1 MVAFLEFPVD
11 EKEGMNGGMI
21 QRPEVE
27 EEAIDLKQIVRT
39 LQKRWKVV
47 AGVPILVL
55 LVTLGYLRTTPRIY
69 EATSVIRIQPSQQIT
84 PIGSLLSN
92 IRQPQQIDLKT
103 IERLVTTRLTVQ
115 EAVRILKGGR
125 LRVLERLVYSNST
138 INDALR
144 IARDKVSDQ
153 VKLEDLAVEAIIKSI
168 KTKSIEPDLVEIRV
182 RNPDPELSALVANS
196 VAEAMVQRFTREAQ
210 RDASEE
216 RRYIEK
222 SLKTLE
228 SQLRDLEA
236 KIAQE
241 KKRLGIID
249 IPEETKALLTALRT
263 YELELHDAQAQRDA
277 AAAEAE
283 RLRQQVEKEQ
293 PLVSVDVLKE
303 DPTLK
308 QMREQLATLELERAR
323 LLAIFTLEH
332 PEVQQVEERIN
343 ALRDTLSKQARQ
355 LVKEREVAPNPAYQ
369 LLYQQLMT
377 SEANLFASEAR
388 LRALNRYL
396 PELRKQMESLPEN
409 QRRLGALLRKAQAT
423 EQVYTNLLLRLEEA
437 RIREV
442 TKTGDLVIADLAT
455 PPSEPVSP
463 RRLLS
468 LAIALVLGIMLGIVT
483 ALVLEGFDETVATA
497 EEVQERLGIP
507 VLASV
512 PWTKPNLTREQLL
525 DLMASRR
532 SAAEAIRS
540 LRANLKFLSRNKP
553 MKVVLIT
560 SSAPGEGKTFLSA
573 SLAIAWAQSGHKT
586 ILIDFDLRHTQIHER
601 LGLENEKGLSNFL
614 IGAASIDEV
623 IQGTPLRNLKVI
635 TSGPLPPNPA
645 ELLDSEQIGKLLNRL
660 REQFEIVILDTPP
673 ILAVS
678 DTSLLVPYADGII
691 SLAVPGQT
699 LRPMLKQ
706 VKEQVKIAQG
716 ELIGVVLN
724 KVRPKHGGYYYYHY
738 YHRYYGESE

>member
-1 MVAFLEFPVD
+1 MAEML
-11 EKEGMNGGMI
+11 
-21 QRPEVE
+21 QRTEIE

-47 AGVPILVL
+47 VGVPILVL
-55 LVTLGYLRTTPRIY
+55 IVTLGYLRTAPRIY
-69 EATSVIRIQPSQQIT
+69 EATSIIQVQPSQQIA
-84 PIGSLLSN
+84 PSGLLLPN
-92 IRQPQQIDLKT
+92 TRQPQQIDLKT
-103 IERLVTTRLTVQ
+103 IERLVTTRLTAQ
-115 EAVRILKGGR
+115 EAVRILKSRR
-125 LRVLERLVYSNST
+125 LRALERLVYSNST
-138 INDALR
+138 VKGALR
-144 IARDKVSDQ
+144 IARDEVSDQ
-153 VKLEDLAVEAIIKSI
+153 SKLEDLAVEAIIKST

-196 VAEAMVQRFTREAQ
+196 VAEAMIQRFIREAQ
-210 RDASEE
+210 RDVSQE

-236 KIAQE
+236 RIAQE

-249 IPEETKALLTALRT
+249 IPEETKSLLTALRT

-303 DPTLK
+303 DPILK

-323 LLAIFTLEH
+323 LLAIFTPEH

-343 ALRDTLSKQARQ
+343 ALRDALGKQARQ

-377 SEANLFASEAR
+377 AEANLFASEAR

-396 PELRKQMESLPEN
+396 PELRKRMESLPEN
-409 QRRLGALLRKAQAT
+409 QRLLGALLRKAQAT

-468 LAIALVLGIMLGIVT
+468 LAIALVLGIMLGVVT
-483 ALVLEGFDETVATA
+483 ALILEGFDETVATA
-497 EEVQERLGIP
+497 EELQERLGIP
-507 VLASV
+507 VLASI
-512 PWTKPNLTREQLL
+512 PWTKLNLTREQIL

-532 SAAEAIRS
+532 SVAEAVRS
-540 LRANLKFLSRNKP
+540 LRANLKFLSREKP

-560 SSAPGEGKTFLSA
+560 SSAPGEGKSFLA
-573 SLAIAWAQSGHKT
+573 ISLAIAWAQSGHKT
-586 ILIDFDLRHTQIHER
+586 VLIDFDLRHPQVHEC
-601 LGLENEKGLSNFL
+601 LGLGNEKGLSNFL
-614 IGAASIDEV
+614 VGAASIDEV

-645 ELLDSEQIGKLLNRL
+645 ELLDSEQIGQLLNRL

-678 DTSLLVPYADGII
+678 DTSLLVPYADGVI

-699 LRPMLKQ
+699 LRPMLRQ

-716 ELIGVVLN
+716 ELIGAVLN
-724 KVRPKHGGYYYYHY
+724 KVQPKHGGYYYHY
-738 YHRYYGESE
+738 YRYYGESE

>member
-1 MVAFLEFPVD
+1 MAEML
-11 EKEGMNGGMI
+11 
-21 QRPEVE
+21 QRTEIE

-47 AGVPILVL
+47 VGVSILVL
-55 LVTLGYLRTTPRIY
+55 IVTLGYLRTAPRIY
-69 EATSVIRIQPSQQIT
+69 EAASIIRVQPSQQIA
-84 PIGSLLSN
+84 PIGLLLPN
-92 IRQPQQIDLKT
+92 ARQPQQIDLKT
-103 IERLVTTRLTVQ
+103 IERLVTTRLTAQ
-115 EAVRILKGGR
+115 EAVRILKSR
-125 LRVLERLVYSNST
+125 RPRALERLVYSNST
-138 INDALR
+138 VKGALR
-144 IARDKVSDQ
+144 IARDEVSDQ
-153 VKLEDLAVEAIIKSI
+153 SKLEDLAVEAIIKST

-196 VAEAMVQRFTREAQ
+196 VAEAMIQRFTREAQ
-210 RDASEE
+210 RDASQE

-236 KIAQE
+236 RIAQE

-249 IPEETKALLTALRT
+249 IPEETKSLLTALRT

-303 DPTLK
+303 DPILK
-308 QMREQLATLELERAR
+308 QMREQIATLELERAR
-323 LLAIFTLEH
+323 LLAIFTPEH

-343 ALRDTLSKQARQ
+343 ALRDALGKQARQ

-377 SEANLFASEAR
+377 AEANLFASEAR

-396 PELRKQMESLPEN
+396 PELRKRMESLPEN
-409 QRRLGALLRKAQAT
+409 QRLLGALLRKAQAT

-468 LAIALVLGIMLGIVT
+468 LAIALVLGIMLGVVT
-483 ALVLEGFDETVATA
+483 ALILEGFDETVATA

-507 VLASV
+507 VLASI
-512 PWTKPNLTREQLL
+512 PWTKPNLTREQIL

-532 SAAEAIRS
+532 SVAEAVRS
-540 LRANLKFLSRNKP
+540 LRANLKFLSREKP

-560 SSAPGEGKTFLSA
+560 SPAPGEGKSFLA
-573 SLAIAWAQSGHKT
+573 ISLAIAWAQSGHKT
-586 ILIDFDLRHTQIHER
+586 VLIDFDLRHPQVHER

-614 IGAASIDEV
+614 VGAASIDEV

-645 ELLDSEQIGKLLNRL
+645 ELLDSEQIGQLLNRL

-678 DTSLLVPYADGII
+678 DTSLLVPYADGVI

-699 LRPMLKQ
+699 LRPMLRQ

-724 KVRPKHGGYYYYHY
+724 KVQPKHGGYYYRY
-738 YHRYYGESE
+738 YRYYGESE